1 MVEKVDHLKYNRK
14 NVWEQA
20 DHKLVQ
26 QIMAFAEDYKTFIS
40 SAKTERACVRQIIRR
55 AQAAG
60 FKPVDQYERL
70 QAGDRVYITAKE
82 KVAALAV
89 IGRQGWQRG
98 IRLIGS
104 HTDVPRLDLKPHP
117 LYQESGLAFF
127 KTHYYGGIK
136 KYQWLTIPLALH
148 GVVCLADGQRVEI
161 SIGDRPGD
169 PVFTI
174 TDLLPHLAKDQ
185 MVKKM
190 TEAVEGEQLN
200 LLIGGQPRRDSDK
213 ENAVKMN
220 ILALLHEAYGITE
233 EDFISAELEAVPA
246 GEARDVGLDR
256 SMVGAYG
263 QDDRVC
269 VYTSLQA
276 LLETKE
282 PACTAVALF
291 VDKEEIGSTG
301 NTGMQGRF
309 LTGALAEI
317 GCRLEP
323 QFNELSL
330 YRMLAQSQ
338 ALSADVTAALDP
350 NFDGVLEKL
359 NAARLGGGVVITKYT
374 GARGKYHTND
384 ANAEYVALLRNLLN
398 RKQITWQTGE
408 LGKVDQGGGGTIAHL
423 MAELGMEVI
432 DCGVALLSMHAP
444 LEIASKADIYECYR
458 AYKAFFNDHDL

>member
-1 MVEKVDHLKYNRK
+1 MKKVEHLEYSRK

-20 DHKLVQ
+20 NHELVQ

-60 FKPVDQYERL
+60 FQPVDRYERL
-70 QAGDRVYITAKE
+70 QPGDRVYITAKE
-82 KVAALAV
+82 KIAVLAV
-89 IGRQGWQRG
+89 IGRQDWQKG

-117 LYQESGLAFF
+117 LYQEAGLAFF

-190 TEAVEGEQLN
+190 TEAVAGEQLN
-200 LLIGGQPRRDSDK
+200 LLIGGQPRQDSDK

-220 ILALLHEAYGITE
+220 ILALLHEEYGITE

-246 GEARDVGLDR
+246 GAACDVGLDR

-309 LTGALAEI
+309 LTNALAEI
-317 GCRLEP
+317 GCRLAP

-330 YRMLAQSQ
+330 YRMLAQSR

-398 RKQITWQTGE
+398 RQQITWQTGE
-408 LGKVDQGGGGTIAHL
+408 LGKVDQGGGGTIAHM

-458 AYKAFFNDHDL
+458 AYKAFFND